1 MKMSR
6 YREHVRAAANNAAPS
21 SWYRIR
27 NAVAGDGSVAQIDL
41 YDEIHP
47 FFGVS
52 AQQFVADLRQ
62 LEASEIQLHVNSPG
76 GDVYD
81 GIAIMNALRQHDA
94 RVVATVDGLAASAA
108 GFIVIGA
115 ADELV
120 MAQNSE
126 LMLHNAWG
134 LVIGDA
140 DDMAKMADDL
150 RRTNSN
156 IASIYQGKAGG
167 ELDDWLG
174 VMSDETWYSADEA
187 VKVGLADRV
196 LKTSKKGDDKAA
208 KNRWDLSI
216 FAHAGRADAPA
227 PRMSFARA
235 EVPPPR
241 KDQPVAALDD
251 GLRQLLGVGADADDG
266 ALLNKVKAALTER
279 DEALEEATK
288 PRKPAATE
296 LPAGVVAIDA
306 QVLDDLK
313 AQAAQ
318 GAAARQRQEGDDRA
332 RTIKAA
338 LDAGKIAPA
347 SRETWEEAL
356 KENFERASA
365 LLDSL
370 APGVV
375 PVEGSEIGSTKVP
388 EYQGLS
394 DEEFYN
400 SFWPD
405 EVKG

>member
-1 MKMSR
+1 MNLSH
-6 YREHVRAAANNAAPS
+6 YREHMRAAANSAAPS

-27 NAVAGDGSVAQIDL
+27 NAVDGNESVAQIDL

-62 LEASEIQLHVNSPG
+62 LDASEIQLHVNSPG
-76 GDVYD
+76 GVVYD

-108 GFIVIGA
+108 GFIVVGA

-120 MAQNSE
+120 MAENAE
-126 LMLHNAWG
+126 LMLHNARG
-134 LVIGDA
+134 LAIGDA

-156 IASIYQGKAGG
+156 IASIYQRKAGG

-174 VMSDETWYSADEA
+174 VMSDETWYSAAEA
-187 VKVGLADRV
+187 VKAGLADRV

-208 KNRWDLSI
+208 TNRWDLSI
-216 FAHAGRADAPA
+216 FAHAGRANAPA
-227 PRMSFARA
+227 PRMSFAQA
-235 EVPPPR
+235 KVPPPR
-241 KDQPVAALDD
+241 KDQAVPALDD
-251 GLRQLLGVGADADDG
+251 GLRKLLGVGADADDG
-266 ALLNKVKAALTER
+266 ALLNKVKALIGER
-279 DEALEEATK
+279 DEALEEATS
-288 PRKPAATE
+288 PRASAT
-296 LPAGVVAIDA
+296 LPEGVMAIDA
-306 QVLDDLK
+306 QVFADLK
-313 AQAAQ
+313 AQAEQ
-318 GAAARQRQEGDDRA
+318 GAAARVRQEEDDRA
-332 RTIKAA
+332 RVIKAA

-356 KENFERASA
+356 KENFTRASA

-370 APGVV
+370 AAGVV
-375 PVEGSEIGSTKVP
+375 PVEGTEIGTSKVP
-388 EYQGLS
+388 DVSGLS
-394 DEEFYN
+394 DDEFYN
-400 SFWPD
+400 NFWPD